1 MFFFS
6 EFLALKF
13 SQKSEFKK
21 KQNSKKKVRILTQ
34 VLDFWLIFPSD
45 FYSQNYD
52 QKNILS

>member
-6 EFLALKF
+6 KLFPLEFP
-13 SQKSEFKK
+13 QKSEFKK

-45 FYSQNYD
+45 FYSQSYD
-52 QKNILS
+52 QNNILS